1 MAIKVNGAFDEFF
14 KNEVN
19 IESIDSDTAKKS
31 RDYLLN
37 QIHSIA
43 SNGGFIP
50 LASSYDVSFGS
61 FSRKTKIKP
70 LDDID
75 IIIGINGLGTHFS
88 KQNWDNITMWIDTDS
103 TNYALKNLCD
113 KDYWTNRYI
122 INSNKVKNKLL
133 SELNRIPNYSKAE
146 LHARGEAV
154 TLNLKSYS
162 WNFDVVPAFYYTDET
177 TKKNYYLIPNGHGNW
192 KFTNPKIEQER
203 ISKLNVKF
211 NNTVLTTIRLLKYW
225 NRRGKMPNFTSY
237 VLETI
242 ALDYFD
248 QANHSTF
255 GSDNKDH
262 DYPDMHFSNALNYI
276 STHIMMPIS
285 DTKGIQNDINDLEY
299 YERLSISRRAR
310 IDYEKSQKAINA
322 ELNENDHKNSIMMW
336 RDIFGERFPR
346 YE

>member
-1 MAIKVNGAFDEFF
+1 MANSVNGAFNEFL

-19 IESIDSDTAKKS
+19 IESVDSDNAKKS

-37 QIHSIA
+37 QIHIIA
-43 SNGGFIP
+43 SNGGFVP
-50 LASSYDVSFGS
+50 LATSFDVSFGS
-61 FSRKTKIKP
+61 FSRKTKITP

-75 IIIGINGLGTHFS
+75 VIIGLNGNGGSMF
-88 KQNWDNITMWIDTDS
+88 KQKWDNVIVEIDRNS
-103 TNYALKNLCD
+103 TNLALKNLCD
-113 KDYWTNRYI
+113 KDYTNKYI
-122 INSNKVKNKLL
+122 LNSNKVKNKLL
-133 SELNRIPNYSKAE
+133 SELKKIPNYSKAE

-177 TKKNYYLIPNGHGNW
+177 TKKGYYLIPNGNGNW
-192 KFTNPKIEQER
+192 KITNPKFEQDR
-203 ISKLNVKF
+203 VSKLNVRF

-248 QANHSTF
+248 QANHSII
-255 GSDNKDH
+255 GNDNKNY
-262 DYPDMHFSNALNYI
+262 DYPDMHFSGALEYI
-276 STHIMMPIS
+276 SAHIMMPIR
-285 DTKGIQNDINDLEY
+285 DTKGIQNDINDLEIN
-299 YERLSISRRAR
+299 ERVSIFRRAKS
-310 IDYEKSQKAINA
+310 DYEKSRNAINA
-322 ELNENDHKNSIMMW
+322 ELKEKNYKKSISIW
-336 RDIFGERFPR
+336 REIFGERFPK